1 MQAKQT
7 QSRTKRSSAGWDAER
22 NRAERRESIGKGNEE
37 ESRSETTQSRAKQD
51 GAEQQQVAWAPRAR
65 KKKSWNT
72 VEHVGRLTVG

>member
-51 GAEQQQVAWAPRAR
+51 GAEQQQVCSLGGPSAKEKILEHCGAR
-65 KKKSWNT
+65 
-72 VEHVGRLTVG
+72 R